1 MIAATPKEAIKIR
14 RFIFASRFR
23 TSAALS
29 RHSPDARVE
38 KGHGL
43 PVDALWQ
50 RVSSAIGRCRQP
62 SDVVPSG
69 GVEGGDGFHQDAA
82 FPLSSITFDP
92 CAAHAGA
99 GGGRSRAIRDRM
111 SANNCRDTATSANW
125 NVT

>member
-69 GVEGGDGFHQDAA
+69 GVESGGLA
-82 FPLSSITFDP
+82 FIRTQLSHCRLSLSTPAPLMP
-92 CAAHAGA
+92 VLAAGA
-99 GGGRSRAIRDRM
+99 AGRSGTG
-111 SANNCRDTATSANW
+111 CQQTTAATPHPRP
-125 NVT
+125 TGT